1 MMSDLMPTGKDHQ
14 MKDHTNSENRDA
26 ISGWEDEGGALRAH
40 AGRRIDNPRAAG
52 DRRRP
57 AQERLDQSHQ
67 SDTRGEHR
75 YDDVQ
80 QTGAEQEARRE
91 RDDLKQRLAGRV
103 TRRVR

>member
-1 MMSDLMPTGKDHQ
+1 
-14 MKDHTNSENRDA
+14 MKDHANDENRDA
-26 ISGWEDEGGALRAH
+26 VSGWEGEGGALQPDAVRRLDMARA
-40 AGRRIDNPRAAG
+40 AAG

-57 AQERLDQSHQ
+57 AQERLDESHQ

-75 YDDVQ
+75 YDDAH
-80 QTGAEQEARRE
+80 QTGAEQKARQA